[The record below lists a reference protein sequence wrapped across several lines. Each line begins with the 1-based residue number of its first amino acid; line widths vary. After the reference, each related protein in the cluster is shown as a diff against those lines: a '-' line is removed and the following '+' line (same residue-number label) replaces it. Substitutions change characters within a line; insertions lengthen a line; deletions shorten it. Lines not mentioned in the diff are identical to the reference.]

1 MAKRTSKPS
10 KPSQASKLSQASK
23 PSHPSLTPR
32 KSDKFAFGIW
42 CVMNRGADPF
52 GVATRP
58 EVSGLEA
65 IRGLAARGAY
75 GFEYH
80 DSDLW
85 PIDATP
91 RAKAAAVR
99 QVRKAMK
106 ATGIRCTAA
115 TTNLFSHPVFKDGA
129 FTSHDPRVRAYAV
142 QKAMANIDTAAE
154 LGAEVY
160 IFWGGRE
167 GADVDIGKDPVEAL
181 KQFRECLNFLC
192 GYVVDQGY
200 RMVFSI
206 EPKPNEP
213 RSDTYLATAGHAL
226 ALIETLDFPDMV
238 GVNPETAH
246 IKMAGL
252 NPLHEFAQVL
262 EAGKLVDVHLN
273 GQKPLRYDQDMSF
286 GCDNPKEALLVVKLL
301 SDYGYAGTKSFDA
314 HPYRTEADPWP
325 FVDRCMRAYKAYE
338 AKVEQVNADA
348 ELIQMLAELQ
358 DAPGAAWDDVL
369 AGYTVKGAVKLR
381 KASFKPNALAKRP
394 LPYERIDQRL
404 TEILLGLA

>member
-1 MAKRTSKPS
+1 LIILGPDPKGTVMAKRKTKPS
-10 KPSQASKLSQASK
+10 KPSLK
-23 PSHPSLTPR
+23 PRR
-32 KSDKFAFGIW
+32 KDKFAFGVW

-58 EVSGLEA
+58 EVTGIEA
-65 IRGLAARGAY
+65 IRGLGKRGVY

-80 DSDLW
+80 DNDLW
-85 PIDATP
+85 PLGASP
-91 RAKAAAVR
+91 QKKRAAIR
-99 QVRKAMK
+99 QAQKAMK

-115 TTNLFSHPVFKDGA
+115 TTNLFTHPVFKDGA

-181 KQFRECLNFLC
+181 KRFRDCINFLC
-192 GYVVDQGY
+192 AYVLDQGY

-226 ALIETLDFPDMV
+226 AFIETLDHPEMV
-238 GVNPETAH
+238 GTNPEIAH
-246 IKMAGL
+246 VKMAGL
-252 NPLHEFAQVL
+252 NPLHEIAQAL
-262 EAGKLVDVHLN
+262 EAGKLVDIHLN

-301 SDYGYAGTKSFDA
+301 EDYAYSGTKSFDA
-314 HPYRTEADPWP
+314 HPYRTESDPWD
-325 FVDRCMRAYKAYE
+325 FVDRCMRAYKAYA
-338 AKVEQVNADA
+338 AKVEEVNTDA
-348 ELIQMLAELQ
+348 ALCQMLEELQ
-358 DAPGAAWDDVL
+358 EAPGTTWATLLGAYSPKSAA
-369 AGYTVKGAVKLR
+369 KLR
-381 KASFKPNALAKRP
+381 KATFKPDTLAKRK
-394 LPYERIDQRL
+394 LLYERIDQRL

>member
-1 MAKRTSKPS
+1 MAKRKAKLSKPS
-10 KPSQASKLSQASK
+10 LKPKK
-23 PSHPSLTPR
+23 R
-32 KSDKFAFGIW
+32 DKFAFGIW

-58 EVSGLEA
+58 EVSGIEA
-65 IRGLAARGAY
+65 IRGLGQRGAY

-80 DSDLW
+80 DNDLW
-85 PIDATP
+85 PIGASTQKK
-91 RAKAAAVR
+91 RAVLKKA
-99 QVRKAMK
+99 RKAMK
-106 ATGIRCTAA
+106 DSGIRCTAA

-142 QKAMANIDTAAE
+142 QKAMANIDVAAE

-167 GADVDIGKDPVEAL
+167 GADVDVGKDPVEAL
-181 KQFRECLNFLC
+181 KRFRDCINFLC
-192 GYVVDQGY
+192 AYVLDQGY

-226 ALIETLDFPDMV
+226 ALIATLDHPEMV

-252 NPLHEFAQVL
+252 NPLHEFAQCL

-301 SDYGYAGTKSFDA
+301 EDYGYAGTKSFDA
-314 HPYRTEADPWP
+314 HPYRTESDPWD
-325 FVDRCMRAYKAYE
+325 FVDRCMRAYKAYQ
-338 AKVEQVNADA
+338 AKAEEVDADVT
-348 ELIQMLAELQ
+348 LCQMLEELYE
-358 DAPGAAWDDVL
+358 APGARWGNLLRAYSPE
-369 AGYTVKGAVKLR
+369 AAEKLR
-381 KASFKPNALAKRP
+381 NQTFKPDTLAKRK
-394 LPYERIDQRL
+394 LLYEQIDQRL

>member
-1 MAKRTSKPS
+1 MARKKAKPS
-10 KPSQASKLSQASK
+10 LK
-23 PSHPSLTPR
+23 PR
-32 KSDKFAFGIW
+32 KRDKFAFGIW

-58 EVSGLEA
+58 EVSGIDA
-65 IRGLAARGAY
+65 IRGLGKRGVY

-80 DSDLW
+80 DNDLW
-85 PIDATP
+85 PIGASP
-91 RAKAAAVR
+91 QKKRAVLKKA
-99 QVRKAMK
+99 RKAMK
-106 ATGIRCTAA
+106 DTGIRCTAA
-115 TTNLFSHPVFKDGA
+115 TTNLFTHPVFKDGA

-181 KQFRECLNFLC
+181 KRFRECINFLC
-192 GYVVDQGY
+192 AYVLDQGY

-226 ALIETLDFPDMV
+226 ALIATLDHPEMV

-252 NPLHEFAQVL
+252 NPLHEFAQCL

-301 SDYGYAGTKSFDA
+301 EDYGYAGTKSFDA
-314 HPYRTEADPWP
+314 HPYRTEADPWD
-325 FVDRCMRAYKAYE
+325 FADRCMRAYKAYQ
-338 AKVEQVNADA
+338 AKAEQVGADA
-348 ELIQMLAELQ
+348 RLCQMLEELQ
-358 DAPGAAWDDVL
+358 EAPGASWGVL
-369 AGYTVKGAVKLR
+369 LRAYSAKAAAKLR
-381 KASFKPNALAKRP
+381 NQAFRPDTLAKRK
-394 LPYERIDQRL
+394 LLYEQIDQRL
-404 TEILLGLA
+404 TEILLGLV

>member
-1 MAKRTSKPS
+1 MAK
-10 KPSQASKLSQASK
+10 KLVAK
-23 PSHPSLTPR
+23 R
-32 KSDKFAFGIW
+32 SDKFAFGVW

-58 EVSGLEA
+58 ELS
-65 IRGLAARGAY
+65 GLAAIKGLGQRDVY
-75 GFEYH
+75 GYEYH
-80 DSDLW
+80 DNDLW
-85 PIDATP
+85 PINAGP
-91 RAKAAAVR
+91 ARKRAVIKEAKR
-99 QVRKAMK
+99 IMK
-106 ATGIRCTAA
+106 GTGIRCTAA
-115 TTNLFSHPVFKDGA
+115 TTNLFTHPVFKDGA

-142 QKAMANIDTAAE
+142 QKAMANIDVAAD
-154 LGAEVY
+154 LGAAVY

-167 GADVDIGKDPVEAL
+167 GADVDIAKDPVEAI
-181 KQFRECLNFLC
+181 KRFRDCLNFLLE
-192 GYVVDQGY
+192 YVLDQGY

-226 ALIETLDFPDMV
+226 ALIATLDHPEMV

-252 NPLHEFAQVL
+252 NPLHEFAQCL

-301 SDYGYAGTKSFDA
+301 TDYGYSGTKAFDA
-314 HPYRTEADPWP
+314 HPYRTEDNPWD

-338 AKVEQVNADA
+338 MKVEQVNADA
-348 ELIQMLAELQ
+348 VLCQMLEELHE
-358 DAPGAAWDDVL
+358 AGGTAWANL
-369 AGYTVKGAVKLR
+369 LTGYSCANVAKLR
-381 KASFKPNALAKRP
+381 KAKFNPDKLAKRR
-394 LPYERIDQRL
+394 LLYEQIDQRL
-404 TEILLGLA
+404 TEVLLGLV